1 MGINEKI
8 AKAKKTKWV
17 VEGMS
22 EAHIKTTVE
31 LARISARIEKCRL
44 DMGMTQ
50 QEFAECKYIL
60 NPRALHLLKGSINP
74 RPVSTYTSKMRYC
87 RHIIH
92 FLNLMC
98 KLNRMSLGT
107 SARAIGYTH
116 VAWLKL
122 RYPECRRLYIS
133 KVRLLLR
140 RKHLKGKCCLV
151 LI

>member
-50 QEFAECKYIL
+50 QEFAEYMGVSQAAGISHGEHNQWNYPHQPEVRYSTPSAFCMHQKTLRIL
-60 NPRALHLLKGSINP
+60 
-74 RPVSTYTSKMRYC
+74 
-87 RHIIH
+87 
-92 FLNLMC
+92 
-98 KLNRMSLGT
+98 
-107 SARAIGYTH
+107 
-116 VAWLKL
+116 
-122 RYPECRRLYIS
+122 
-133 KVRLLLR
+133 
-140 RKHLKGKCCLV
+140 
-151 LI
+151 

>member
-50 QEFAECKYIL
+50 QEFAEYMGVSQGMVSKWESTEYNFTIKSL
-60 NPRALHLLKGSINP
+60 NEICEK
-74 RPVSTYTSKMRYC
+74 
-87 RHIIH
+87 
-92 FLNLMC
+92 
-98 KLNRMSLGT
+98 
-107 SARAIGYTH
+107 
-116 VAWLKL
+116 LKL
-122 RYPECRRLYIS
+122 TLNVEINEVIKDNYVV
-133 KVRLLLR
+133 VRWNEDRVLNT
-140 RKHLKGKCCLV
+140 KHKNNWIKEYDYEGA
-151 LI
+151 IA